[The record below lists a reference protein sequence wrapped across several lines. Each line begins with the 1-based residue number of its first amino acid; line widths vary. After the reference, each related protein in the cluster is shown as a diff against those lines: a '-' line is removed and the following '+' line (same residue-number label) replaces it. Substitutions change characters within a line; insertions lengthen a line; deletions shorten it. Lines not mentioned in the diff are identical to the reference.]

1 MFEHIN
7 IENNILPN
15 PYCDY
20 PFIIIKNFLSNELC
34 IDIIKSVR
42 KNDDFIKAQ
51 IITNDAIIDSKL
63 NEKYRKTNIYDL
75 SDNLKSIYLKRF
87 EEITPIIEEFYR
99 LALTSSTE
107 VQVLE
112 YKNGYYYKKHA
123 DDSSELINKDGN
135 TIGFKTVAP
144 QRKISTVLFAT
155 NYSERI
161 DDDYSFN
168 GGELVFNYLFDNNKN
183 MVEIKP
189 NMGDLVIFPS
199 NPIFSHEIFKVK
211 EGYRL
216 TLVQWHDAIIN

>member
-1 MFEHIN
+1 MFEN
-7 IENNILPN
+7 IIVENNILPN
-15 PYCDY
+15 PYCDFPY
-20 PFIIIKNFLSNELC
+20 IIVKNFLSNELC
-34 IDIIKSVR
+34 IDIINSIK
-42 KNDDFIKAQ
+42 KDDDYIKAQ
-51 IITNDAIIDSKL
+51 IITNDNIIDSKL

-75 SDNLKSIYLKRF
+75 NDDLKSIYLKRF
-87 EEITPIIEEFYR
+87 DEITPLIEDFYK
-99 LALTSSTE
+99 LALTNSTD

-155 NYSERI
+155 SFKENI
-161 DDDYSFN
+161 NDNYSFN
-168 GGELVFNYLFDNNKN
+168 GGELVFNYLYDKN
-183 MVEIKP
+183 EELIKIRP
-189 NMGDLVIFPS
+189 DMGDLVIFPS
-199 NPIFSHEIFKVK
+199 NPIFSHEILKVN